1 MVKDANF
8 VGSQGFDSRILI
20 VDCCRYANLRR
31 RLLIDPHLSKDE
43 EGAADLIVE
52 NPLYRRAQVGTSF
65 CLLPLKCVVS
75 ELSCYP

>member
-1 MVKDANF
+1 LERREYVVKDAIF

-43 EGAADLIVE
+43 EGAPDLIVE
-52 NPLYRRAQVGTSF
+52 NPLSQSPGRH
-65 CLLPLKCVVS
+65 
-75 ELSCYP
+75 